1 MKKIIAC
8 YLLMTCLL
16 AITVTSPAAQA
27 TDDIHFTP
35 AQLKTLG
42 IMVAPLEPASVVLSS
57 RFPARVVIPPAQE
70 RVVSASQSGLV
81 EALLV
86 AVGDKVNKGQ
96 ALATLRSTELVTE
109 QGSYLQALTQVRL
122 AQSELARDEQL
133 FKDGIIAERRYL
145 TTKSRHEELA
155 SALNEHRQTLRLAG
169 MDEAALRRLEQTR
182 ALSGTLTITA
192 PITGIVLEQK
202 VVAGQRVDRLEPLY
216 RMARLDTLWLELRVP
231 QERVNGLSVGQGV
244 EVPAASTLKGSAQ
257 PPLRGTSASGRL
269 IMIGR
274 DVDPENQTVLL
285 RTEITRGT
293 DSLRP
298 GQFIEAQL
306 TAPTAGQR
314 YSVPVTAVARSAKQ
328 SMIFVQTAQGFRA
341 QPVQIVSEQHGR
353 SVIAGALRGD
363 ERVVV
368 RGVAAVKGAWMGL
381 GGSGGHE

>member
-1 MKKIIAC
+1 MKKITAYHPNILQAA
-8 YLLMTCLL
+8 MTACLL
-16 AITVTSPAAQA
+16 AIAVPYPAAQA
-27 TDDIHFTP
+27 ADDIRFTP

-42 IMVAPLEPASVVLSS
+42 LAIAPLELAAVVLGS

-86 AVGDKVNKGQ
+86 AVGDKVSKGQ
-96 ALATLRSTELVTE
+96 PLATLRSTELVTE

-192 PITGIVLEQK
+192 PIAGIVLEQK
-202 VVAGQRVDRLEPLY
+202 VVAGQRVDRLEALY

-231 QERVNGLSVGQGV
+231 QERVSGLKTGQGV
-244 EVPAASTLKGSAQ
+244 EVPAA
-257 PPLRGTSASGRL
+257 SASGRL

-285 RTEITRGT
+285 RAEITRGT
-293 DSLRP
+293 DNLRP

-306 TAPTAGQR
+306 TASTAGQR
-314 YSVPVTAVARSAKQ
+314 YSVPVAAVARGAKQ
-328 SMIFVQTAQGFRA
+328 SVIFVQTAQGFRA
-341 QPVQIVSEQHGR
+341 QPVQIVSEQNGR
-353 SVIAGALRGD
+353 SVIAGELRGD
-363 ERVVV
+363 ERVAV

-381 GGSGGHE
+381 GSSGGHE

>member
-1 MKKIIAC
+1 MKKINILRAA
-8 YLLMTCLL
+8 MAACLL
-16 AITVTSPAAQA
+16 AITVIPAATQA
-27 TDDIHFTP
+27 ADDIRFTP

-42 IMVAPLEPASVVLSS
+42 IAVAPLEPAAMVLSS

-70 RVVSASQSGLV
+70 RVVSATQSGLV
-81 EALLV
+81 EALLA
-86 AVGDKVNKGQ
+86 AVGDKVSKGQ

-109 QGSYLQALTQVRL
+109 QGGYLQALTQVRL
-122 AQSELARDEQL
+122 AKSDLARDEQL

-155 SALNEHRQTLRLAG
+155 SALNQHRQTLRLAG

-192 PITGIVLEQK
+192 PIAGIVLEQK
-202 VVAGQRVDRLEPLY
+202 VVAGQRVDRLEALY

-231 QERVNGLSVGQGV
+231 QERVSGLKTGQGV
-244 EVPAASTLKGSAQ
+244 EVPAA
-257 PPLRGTSASGRL
+257 SASGRL

-285 RTEITRGT
+285 RAEITRGV
-293 DSLRP
+293 DNLRP

-306 TAPTAGQR
+306 TASTAGQR
-314 YSVPVTAVARSAKQ
+314 YSVPVAAVARGAKQ
-328 SMIFVQTAQGFRA
+328 SVIFVQTAQGFRV
-341 QPVQIVSEQHGR
+341 QPVQIVSEQNGR
-353 SVIAGALRGD
+353 SVIAGELRGD
-363 ERVVV
+363 ERVAV

-381 GGSGGHE
+381 GSSGGHE

>member
-1 MKKIIAC
+1 MKKITAYHPNILQAA
-8 YLLMTCLL
+8 MTACLL
-16 AITVTSPAAQA
+16 AIAVPYPAAQA
-27 TDDIHFTP
+27 ADDIRFTP

-42 IMVAPLEPASVVLSS
+42 IAIAPLELAAVVLGS

-86 AVGDKVNKGQ
+86 AVGDKVSKGQ
-96 ALATLRSTELVTE
+96 PLATLRSTELVTE

-192 PITGIVLEQK
+192 PIAGIVLEQK
-202 VVAGQRVDRLEPLY
+202 VVAGQRVDRLEALY

-231 QERVNGLSVGQGV
+231 QERVSGLKTGQGV
-244 EVPAASTLKGSAQ
+244 EVPAA
-257 PPLRGTSASGRL
+257 SASGRL

-285 RTEITRGT
+285 RAEITRGT
-293 DSLRP
+293 DNLRP

-306 TAPTAGQR
+306 TASTAGQR
-314 YSVPVTAVARSAKQ
+314 YSVPVAAVARGAKQ
-328 SMIFVQTAQGFRA
+328 SVIFVQTAQGFRA
-341 QPVQIVSEQHGR
+341 QPVQIVSEQNGR
-353 SVIAGALRGD
+353 SVIAGELRGD
-363 ERVVV
+363 ERVAV

-381 GGSGGHE
+381 GSSGGHE

>member
-1 MKKIIAC
+1 MRKITARH
-8 YLLMTCLL
+8 LACLL
-16 AITVTSPAAQA
+16 AITVVFPAARA
-27 TDDIHFTP
+27 ADDIRFTP
-35 AQLKTLG
+35 VQLKTLG
-42 IMVAPLEPASVVLSS
+42 IVVAQMEPAPMVLSS

-81 EALLV
+81 EALLA
-86 AVGDKVNKGQ
+86 AVGDKVSKGQ

-145 TTKSRHEELA
+145 TTRSRHEELA

-192 PITGIVLEQK
+192 PIAGIVLEQK

-216 RMARLDTLWLELRVP
+216 RMARLDALWLELRVP
-231 QERVNGLSVGQGV
+231 QERVNGLNVGQRV
-244 EVPAASTLKGSAQ
+244 EVPAAA
-257 PPLRGTSASGRL
+257 ASGRL

-285 RTEITRGT
+285 RAEITRGT
-293 DSLRP
+293 DRLRP

-306 TAPTAGQR
+306 SAPAAGPR
-314 YSVPVTAVARSAKQ
+314 YSVPVAAVARGAKQ
-328 SMIFVQTAQGFRA
+328 SVIFVQTAQGFRA
-341 QPVQIVSEQHGR
+341 QPVQIVSEQNGH
-353 SVIAGALRGD
+353 SVIAGELRGD
-363 ERVVV
+363 ERVAV
-368 RGVAAVKGAWMGL
+368 RGVAAVKGAWTGL
-381 GGSGGHE
+381 GGGGHE

>member
-1 MKKIIAC
+1 MKKINILRAA
-8 YLLMTCLL
+8 MAACLL
-16 AITVTSPAAQA
+16 AITVIPAATRA
-27 TDDIHFTP
+27 ADDIRFTP

-42 IMVAPLEPASVVLSS
+42 IAVAPLEPAAMVLSS

-70 RVVSASQSGLV
+70 RVVSATQSGLV
-81 EALLV
+81 EALLA
-86 AVGDKVNKGQ
+86 AVGDKVSKGQ

-109 QGSYLQALTQVRL
+109 QGGYLQALTQVRL

-192 PITGIVLEQK
+192 PIAGIVLEQK
-202 VVAGQRVDRLEPLY
+202 VVAGQRVDRLEALY

-231 QERVNGLSVGQGV
+231 QERVSGLKTGQGV
-244 EVPAASTLKGSAQ
+244 EVPAA
-257 PPLRGTSASGRL
+257 SASGRL

-285 RTEITRGT
+285 RAEITRGV
-293 DSLRP
+293 DNLRP

-306 TAPTAGQR
+306 TASTAGQR
-314 YSVPVTAVARSAKQ
+314 YSVPVAAVARGAKQ
-328 SMIFVQTAQGFRA
+328 SVIFVQTAQGFRA
-341 QPVQIVSEQHGR
+341 QPVQIVSEQNGR
-353 SVIAGALRGD
+353 SVIAGELRGD
-363 ERVVV
+363 ERVAV

-381 GGSGGHE
+381 GSSGGHE